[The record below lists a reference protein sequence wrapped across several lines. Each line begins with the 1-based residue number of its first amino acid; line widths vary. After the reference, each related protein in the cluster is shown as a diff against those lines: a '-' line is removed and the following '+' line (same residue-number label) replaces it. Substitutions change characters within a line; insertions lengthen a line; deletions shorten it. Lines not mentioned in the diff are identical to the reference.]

1 MQSRKIPCWNI
12 AWKIT
17 VGLLPFYIKTD
28 FQNAT
33 DETPNVTD
41 VTQSLFHIY
50 KAQLCRIA

>member
-17 VGLLPFYIKTD
+17 VGLLPFCIKTD

-50 KAQLCRIA
+50 KAQLCRIV